1 MQTTIN
7 DKFKYISIAM
17 DDDCLSEEILDK
29 LLADKEASQKWYEY
43 HLIGDCLRSR
53 KEGMGKDFDFAQ
65 SSNFMA
71 TLAEISLENKRL
83 YEAGQIKPV
92 KDLPV
97 QASNHAFKCFAIAAS
112 VAAVA
117 VSVWQLL
124 PQTEQADV
132 APVAVEQQ
140 RPARA
145 EVVEVSGK
153 PDAKSASAPVVAP
166 VMPSNV
172 EEKPKSQS
180 AVHVESQHVSQQ
192 RQQTIVD

>member
-1 MQTTIN
+1 M
-7 DKFKYISIAM
+7 
-17 DDDCLSEEILDK
+17 
-29 LLADKEASQKWYEY
+29 
-43 HLIGDCLRSR
+43 
-53 KEGMGKDFDFAQ
+53 
-65 SSNFMA
+65 
-71 TLAEISLENKRL
+71 
-83 YEAGQIKPV
+83 
-92 KDLPV
+92 
-97 QASNHAFKCFAIAAS
+97 
-112 VAAVA
+112 AAVA

-166 VMPSNV
+166 IMPSNV